1 MGNEHT
7 VLLHTCCGPCASASL
22 ERLKMEGREPVLFYS
37 NSNIC
42 SLREYEKRLESLR
55 ILAEET
61 GSELIIAPYDHEAW
75 LEAVEGFEDDPEG
88 GRRCARCF
96 RFSLSRT
103 FIKARELGILHFTT
117 TLTISPHKNS
127 KLIFSIGR
135 EIADQPGKAA
145 TDRRHGAADGPLFLE
160 IDFKKQGGFQR
171 SVELSKEYGLY
182 RQNFCGCEF
191 SLQRDE

>member
-1 MGNEHT
+1 MGNNNT
-7 VLLHTCCGPCASASL
+7 VLLHTCCGPCASASTEQL
-22 ERLKMEGREPVLFYS
+22 RMEGRRPVLFYS

-42 SLREYEKRLESLR
+42 SPEEYEKRLESVRKLVGK
-55 ILAEET
+55 IGA
-61 GSELIIAPYDHEAW
+61 ELIIDPYDHKNW
-75 LEAVEGFEDDPEG
+75 LEAVAGLEDEPEG

-103 FIKARELGILHFTT
+103 FFKAQELGVRHFTT

-135 EIADQPGKAA
+135 GIAPGQGKPAIDQ
-145 TDRRHGAADGPLFLE
+145 RHSTACSPLFLE

-182 RQNFCGCEF
+182 RQDFCGCEF
-191 SLQRDE
+191 SLR

>member
-1 MGNEHT
+1 
-7 VLLHTCCGPCASASL
+7 
-22 ERLKMEGREPVLFYS
+22 MEGRRPVLYYS

-42 SLREYEKRLESLR
+42 TPEEYEKRLESVR
-55 ILAEET
+55 NLAGKT
-61 GSELIIAPYDHEAW
+61 GMELIIDPYDHENW
-75 LEAVEGFEDDPEG
+75 LEAAAGLEDEPEG

-103 FIKARELGILHFTT
+103 FVKAQELGVRHFTT

-127 KLIFSIGR
+127 KLIFSIGL
-135 EIADQPGKAA
+135 EIAAPQGKPPGVQ
-145 TDRRHGAADGPLFLE
+145 FLE

-171 SVELSKEYGLY
+171 SVELSKEHGLY

-191 SLQRDE
+191 SLR

>member
-1 MGNEHT
+1 MGNGNT

-22 ERLKMEGREPVLFYS
+22 ERLVREGCRTVLYYS

-42 SLREYEKRLESLR
+42 SPEEYEKRLESVR
-55 ILAEET
+55 ILAGQT
-61 GSELIIAPYDHEAW
+61 GSELIIDPYDHETW
-75 LEAVEGFEDDPEG
+75 LEGVAGFEEEPEG

-103 FIKARELGILHFTT
+103 FIKAQELGVRHFST

-127 KLIFSIGR
+127 RLIFSVGR
-135 EIADQPGKAA
+135 EIAGQPGKPAA
-145 TDRRHGAADGPLFLE
+145 VKRHGMAAGPLFLE

-182 RQNFCGCEF
+182 RQDFCGCEF
-191 SLQRDE
+191 SLR